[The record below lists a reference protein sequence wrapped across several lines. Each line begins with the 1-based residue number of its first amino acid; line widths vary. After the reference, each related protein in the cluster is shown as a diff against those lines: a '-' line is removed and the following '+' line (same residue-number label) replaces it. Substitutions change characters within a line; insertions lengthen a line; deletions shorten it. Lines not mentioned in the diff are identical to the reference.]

1 MDILATMDID
11 TAIEYERDTA
21 SSDATIMMIQGL
33 CKNSDITAKVRDNAI
48 GDYRKRVDNM
58 SKNNE
63 KDFQSE
69 LAKIYG
75 DISAR
80 NQVRNDT
87 QYDTV
92 SVMGTLSTVSL
103 YFLIFFHIL
112 FYSLIVLFMLVTMHW
127 TVCFY

>member
-92 SVMGTLSTVSL
+92 FVMGTLSTVSL
-103 YFLIFFHIL
+103 YFLIFFHIP
-112 FYSLIVLFMLVTMHW
+112 FYSLIFLFMLVTMH
-127 TVCFY
+127 

>member
-112 FYSLIVLFMLVTMHW
+112 FYLLIFLFMLVTMH
-127 TVCFY
+127 